1 MPKANVNYKLKRVTF
16 HPITNTMK
24 NLLNKKS
31 FNVILV
37 LTSGIL
43 WGLIGLFTTPL
54 GEKGINSISIIAVRS
69 MLTAILLALVLLIID
84 KSLFK
89 VRLRDLWRFAGMG
102 IVSFAF
108 FNLCYLKSMELNNSL
123 GTACI
128 LMYTAPIFIMLLSAL
143 LFKEKITPVKIICL
157 ALAILG
163 CALISGGGSV
173 TPLGFIFGLGSGLGY
188 GLYSI
193 FSIYALRKYSFWTS
207 TFYAFCFSA
216 LFLIPFC
223 DWNKVTSTAFTD
235 GETAL
240 LFLGL
245 ALIITVL
252 PYVIYTC
259 GLKKVPPSEA
269 SVIACVEPLVAAL
282 VGIFF
287 YQQTMGILGI
297 TGMLLVLT
305 AVVILSYKK

>member
-1 MPKANVNYKLKRVTF
+1 MKCVTF
-16 HPITNTMK
+16 HPITNNMK
-24 NLLNKKS
+24 SLLNKKS

-54 GEKGINSISIIAVRS
+54 SEKGINSISIIAVRVT
-69 MLTAILLALVLLIID
+69 LTAIMLAIILLIID

-89 VRLRDLWRFAGMG
+89 VKLRDLWRFAGMG
-102 IVSFAF
+102 VISFSF
-108 FNLCYLKSMELNNSL
+108 FNVCYLKSMELNNSF

-128 LMYTAPIFIMLLSAL
+128 LMYTAPIFITLLSAL
-143 LFKEKITPVKIICL
+143 LFKEKITPKKILCL
-157 ALAILG
+157 VLAILG
-163 CALISGGGSV
+163 CALISGGGRV

-193 FSIYALRKYSFWTS
+193 FSVYALKKYSFWTS
-207 TFYAFCFSA
+207 TFYAFCFST
-216 LFLIPFC
+216 LSLIPFC
-223 DWNKVTSTAFTD
+223 DWSRVITASFSN
-235 GETAL
+235 GKTAI

-245 ALIITVL
+245 SLIITIF
-252 PYVIYTC
+252 PYATYTC

-282 VGIFF
+282 IGVLV
-287 YQQTMGILGI
+287 YHQTMGILGI
-297 TGMLLVLT
+297 IGMALVLT
-305 AVVILSYKK
+305 AVLILSYKKQ